1 MGKERKG
8 HENVHPDFV
17 AAGRGERDV
26 ILGEKS
32 KLYTIWNDPE
42 SKKLFK
48 LWKEDG
54 RIPERFNSW
63 EEINKEI
70 AAIKKKHPKIDR
82 DVLMDKLGWS
92 EEYTHRRNVLG
103 NSFMNKDG
111 LIARNIRDDINIV
124 SEKLIHA
131 AGERIYGK
139 GNGHI
144 AVAEY
149 RAQVKE
155 NWFSLRPEEQKA
167 LREYFGTDAF
177 KKKAFA
183 KGHNFASLMGGDASL
198 HNIKLQVGDL
208 NTALK
213 SDPRFPEIL
222 MKEWDVPSSSAQ
234 SYFNNIASSDYTVPR
249 GILQVMSES
258 GWIKPEALRLAESQ
272 LQSLDQQGVK
282 YTALDIFDA
291 VDPNTGGLD
300 VNRIGQFPEQAVTK
314 DVPQAQKIANLQSTT
329 RNPQILDVTDP
340 ETGKSIFSDY
350 ERTIRFLAGDAGT
363 NFNSHRNYNPVLNRQ
378 LIDPRV
384 RSRLLSR
391 GSRGFVTPEVL
402 GVNKLAKVNLV
413 GEIGG
418 AILDPEVHK
427 KLLEGDPAGA
437 GREAVK
443 GAVIGGA
450 TQAVLS
456 KVGLDLSAASPALL
470 PLAIKNVANT
480 YSRHTTGKDLEEHV
494 IDQDAATN
502 SSAGSGGFLSSSF
515 GGQGYS
521 EHLAAGSLL
530 SAFGVNPRDKDKPV
544 KMTPEEREA
553 AIFPEGSS
561 NAAVRTFL
569 NDPLNEIKWGTKQ
582 MTNWLRDLV
591 Q

>member
-131 AGERIYGK
+131 AGEKIYGK
-139 GNGHI
+139 GNGHV

-149 RAQVKE
+149 RAKVKE

-272 LQSLDQQGVK
+272 LQSLDQQGIT
-282 YTALDIFDA
+282 YNALDIFDA
-291 VDPNTGGLD
+291 VDPDTGGLD

-314 DVPQAQKIANLQSTT
+314 DVPQSQRTANRLSTI
-329 RNPQILDVTDP
+329 RNPQILDVQDTK
-340 ETGKSIFSDY
+340 TGESIFSDY
-350 ERTIRFLAGDAGT
+350 ERTVRFLTGDAGT
-363 NFNSHRNYNPVLNRQ
+363 NFNSHRNYNPVLNRR

-384 RSRLLSR
+384 RSQVR
-391 GSRGFVTPEVL
+391 SRGFVTPEVL
-402 GVNKLAKVNLV
+402 GVNKLARVNLA

-418 AILDPEVHK
+418 AILDPEVHE
-427 KLLEGDPAGA
+427 KLLKGDPAGA

-443 GAVIGGA
+443 GAVIGGT

-456 KVGLDLSAASPALL
+456 KAGLDLSAASPALL

-530 SAFGVNPRDKDKPV
+530 SAFGVNPRDRV
-544 KMTPEEREA
+544 KQEKTPEEIEA
-553 AIFPEGSS
+553 TVFPEGSS

-582 MTNWLRDLV
+582 MTNWLQELV